1 MTQTEMVKK
10 QRRKLQELI
19 KQILDAD
26 DDERLNRYRAAIAGY
41 STLLG
46 YLKLE
51 QGLDIDRRIE
61 ALEAR
66 LSLEAAPKNDL
77 EKLSTDELHTLAA
90 IIAKT

>member
-1 MTQTEMVKK
+1 MAQIDVVKK
-10 QRRKLQELI
+10 ERRKLQALI
-19 KQILDAD
+19 KEVQAGAH
-26 DDERLNRYRAAIAGY
+26 DEHLHRARVAISGY
-41 STLLG
+41 SALLS
-46 YLKLE
+46 YLNLE
-51 QGLDIDRRIE
+51 KGLDIDQRIE